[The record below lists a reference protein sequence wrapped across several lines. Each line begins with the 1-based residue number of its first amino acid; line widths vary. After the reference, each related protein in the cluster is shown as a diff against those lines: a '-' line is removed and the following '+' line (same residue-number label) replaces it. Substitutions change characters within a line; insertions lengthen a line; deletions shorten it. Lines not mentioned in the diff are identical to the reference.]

1 MRETEQSR
9 SRVPR
14 ETREHPS
21 IFFPKHAEAGSSGGM
36 LWLFARGWFYCA
48 DWVCRCSAVK
58 VLWIYRVRC
67 GIENRQSS
75 FPDGHFAPL
84 SRISKIRL
92 ILLLVRMARKAPAL
106 PVRSLQRPGFSLP
119 RTQTPRVHC
128 FQHLD
133 LGAPVPMAETKVL
146 PIRYSQRPSSGLK
159 LRPASRNRRFG

>member
-1 MRETEQSR
+1 MLQWRRRYLSYLDRAKRDVYYVSMAPIGQKRRQHVICAGNGAKPQSSSEGNER
-9 SRVPR
+9 APIHS
-14 ETREHPS
+14 
-21 IFFPKHAEAGSSGGM
+21 FPKHAEAGSSGGM

-128 FQHLD
+128 F
-133 LGAPVPMAETKVL
+133 
-146 PIRYSQRPSSGLK
+146 
-159 LRPASRNRRFG
+159 